1 MKSSQQKS
9 PLRKRGEDV
18 SQLSAIRVS
27 TAKRLHHSTVVF
39 PISSFSVGEK
49 WDAGLAAAKEV
60 FHSRLRGLGKTSL
73 RVMAAALPGRQ
84 RRGCSDWSS
93 CLTLNTTARR
103 PERQPATTERDA

>member
-39 PISSFSVGEK
+39 PTSSFSVGEK
-49 WDAGLAAAKEV
+49 SDAGLAAAKEA
-60 FHSRLRGLGKTSL
+60 FHRRLRGKTSL